1 MYSRTL
7 KATLGGCI
15 EASFV
20 VVPGVAGAAKSYQ
33 GDDYSYD
40 FNGYRQ
46 ITTCD
51 GEADGHDVHSDAR
64 LSGGITVGRASVD
77 TDGPGNSCGSSV
89 YLAANITQHRTC
101 EDIDFWPDK
110 CGNWVGTG
118 A

>member
-1 MYSRTL
+1 VYSRSL
-7 KATLGGCI
+7 KVTLGSCMA
-15 EASFV
+15 ASFV

-33 GDDYSYD
+33 GDDFSYD
-40 FNGYRQ
+40 HNSYRQ
-46 ITTCD
+46 ISTCD
-51 GEADGHDVHSDAR
+51 MESDGHDVHSDAR
-64 LSGGITVGRASVD
+64 LSNGSVVGRASVD

-89 YLAANITQHRTC
+89 HLSLDITQHRTC